1 MRKLVAFVLGIKGG
15 PGNAGMPMD
24 MFRLVLDMLMPS
36 WGPLR
41 GRDAG
46 ICQQVEGE
54 ESDER

>member
-1 MRKLVAFVLGIKGG
+1 MVAFVLGIKGG